1 MKIYEIVTEARS
13 DEGIADIAKG
23 AATGIAK
30 GAKWAKDAVTGT
42 KAGAEVAKDAGK
54 AKKGAEVAKDVAKNA
69 DKVKASAEA
78 VSKVKSFG
86 SAYVSILSALG
97 ITYYVYGYWTEVLK
111 LEAEWTEYTNSIKSK
126 SQVPSTNRF
135 AGKDYEKALD
145 EAENMRSDLLGKAV
159 TGCLMSAG
167 IFGKMLQVFGT
178 LFKAIPIFGPLI
190 GSPIVG
196 VGWLISKLEGS
207 GALSATIRASF
218 LTWLETTD
226 SGKEFMKNVFVVL
239 ILGGVGKVAASAIDA
254 LMGLADI
261 AVEFINEKF
270 GTNIP
275 KPSTTGL
282 GTKIKPDAEA
292 EKEID
297 ANIKTIDGVPATTAD
312 GYLRSDRPFW
322 VHNKVK
328 WEIEKQMNKGQPN
341 PLDSIPKNPKLTY
354 PTDLFRNLNY
364 SG

>member
-111 LEAEWTEYTNSIKSK
+111 LEAEWTEYQNSFKSK
-126 SQVPSTNRF
+126 SQIPSSNRF
-135 AGKDYEKALD
+135 AGKEYSVALS
-145 EAENMRSDLLGKAV
+145 EAEGIREELLGKAV
-159 TGCLMSAG
+159 SGCLMSAG
-167 IFGKMLQVFGT
+167 IFGKVLQVFGT
-178 LFKAIPIFGPLI
+178 MFKVIPLFGPLI
-190 GSPIVG
+190 GSPLIG
-196 VGWLISKLEGS
+196 IGWLVSKLEG
-207 GALSATIRASF
+207 GPIAATVRSS
-218 LTWLETTD
+218 LLVWLETTD
-226 SGKEFMKNVFVVL
+226 SGKEFMKNIFVVL
-239 ILGGVGKVAASAIDA
+239 ILGGVGKVAAAAIDILA
-254 LMGLADI
+254 KLADL

-270 GTNIP
+270 GTNFS
-275 KPSTTGL
+275 KPSDSAL
-282 GTKIKPDAEA
+282 GNKIKPDAA
-292 EKEID
+292 IEKEIESGV
-297 ANIKTIDGVPATTAD
+297 KIDGIPATTAD

-322 VHNKVK
+322 IHNKVK
-328 WEIEKQMNKGQPN
+328 WEIEKQMNAGKPN

>member
-1 MKIYEIVTEARS
+1 MKIYEIVTEDRA

-23 AATGIAK
+23 AAAGIAK
-30 GAKWAKDAVTGT
+30 GARWAKDAVTGT

-54 AKKGAEVAKDVAKNA
+54 AKTVAGQKLTKA
-69 DKVKASAEA
+69 DIAALSKEIDAQA

-86 SAYVSILSALG
+86 SAFMTILSALG
-97 ITYYVYGYWTEVLK
+97 ITYFVYQYWTEILK
-111 LEAEWTEYTNSIKSK
+111 LEAEWTEYNNAIKSK
-126 SQVPSTNRF
+126 TQVPSTNKF
-135 AGKDYEKALD
+135 AGKDYETALN

-159 TGCLMSAG
+159 AGCLASAG
-167 IFGKMLQVFGT
+167 IFGKTLQVFGT
-178 LFKAIPIFGPLI
+178 LFKALPVFGPLI
-190 GSPIVG
+190 GSTIVG
-196 VGWLISKLEGS
+196 IGWIISKIELV
-207 GALSATIRASF
+207 RAP
-218 LTWLETTD
+218 LLIWLETTD

-239 ILGGVGKVAASAIDA
+239 ILGGVGKAAANAVDA
-254 LMGLADI
+254 LMKLADI
-261 AVEFINEKF
+261 AVEFINEKL
-270 GTNIP
+270 GTNFG
-275 KPSTTGL
+275 KPSDTGL
-282 GTKIKPDAEA
+282 GTKIKPDAAA

-297 ANIKTIDGVPATTAD
+297 ANIKTIDGIPATTAD

-364 SG
+364 AG

>member
-1 MKIYEIVTEARS
+1 MKIYEIVTEDRS

-23 AATGIAK
+23 AAAGIAK
-30 GAKWAKDAVTGT
+30 GARWAKDAVTGT
-42 KAGAEVAKDAGK
+42 KAGAEVAKDASK
-54 AKKGAEVAKDVAKNA
+54 AKKGAEVAKIAS
-69 DKVKASAEA
+69 KAEVSAEA
-78 VSKVKSFG
+78 ISKVKSFG
-86 SAYVSILSALG
+86 SAFMSILSALG
-97 ITYYVYGYWTEVLK
+97 ITYFVYQYWTEILK
-111 LEAEWTEYTNSIKSK
+111 LEAEWTEYNNAIKSK
-126 SQVPSTNRF
+126 TQVPSTNKF
-135 AGKDYEKALD
+135 AGKDYETALN

-159 TGCLMSAG
+159 AGCLTSAG
-167 IFGKMLQVFGT
+167 IFGKVVQVFGT
-178 LFKAIPIFGPLI
+178 LFKALPVFGPLI
-190 GSPIVG
+190 GSTIVG
-196 VGWLISKLEGS
+196 AGWIISKIEI
-207 GALSATIRASF
+207 ARAPF
-218 LTWLETTD
+218 LIWLETTD

-239 ILGGVGKVAASAIDA
+239 ILGGTGKVAAKAVDA

-270 GTNIP
+270 GTNIK
-275 KPSTTGL
+275 KPSDTGL

-322 VHNKVK
+322 IHNKVK

-364 SG
+364 AG

>member
-1 MKIYEIVTEARS
+1 MKIYEIVTEDRAN
-13 DEGIADIAKG
+13 EGIADIAKG

-30 GAKWAKDAVTGT
+30 GAKWAKDAITGT

-54 AKKGAEVAKDVAKNA
+54 AKKGVEVAKDVAKNA
-69 DKVKASAEA
+69 DKLKVSAEA
-78 VSKVKSFG
+78 MSKVKSFG
-86 SAYVSILSALG
+86 SAFMSILSALG
-97 ITYYVYGYWTEVLK
+97 ITYYVYEYWTEILK
-111 LEAEWTEYTNSIKSK
+111 LEAEWTEYNNAIKSK
-126 SQVPSTNRF
+126 TQVPSTNKF
-135 AGKDYEKALD
+135 AGKDYETALN

-159 TGCLMSAG
+159 AGCLTSAG
-167 IFGKMLQVFGT
+167 IFGKVVQVFGT
-178 LFKAIPIFGPLI
+178 LFKALPVFGPLI
-190 GSPIVG
+190 GSTIVG
-196 VGWLISKLEGS
+196 AGWIISKIEI
-207 GALSATIRASF
+207 ARAPF
-218 LTWLETTD
+218 LIWLETTD

-239 ILGGVGKVAASAIDA
+239 ILGGTGKVAAAAVDA

-270 GTNIP
+270 GTNIK
-275 KPSTTGL
+275 KPSDTGL

-312 GYLRSDRPFW
+312 GYLRADRPFW

-328 WEIEKQMNKGQPN
+328 WEIEKQLNKGKPN

-364 SG
+364 AG